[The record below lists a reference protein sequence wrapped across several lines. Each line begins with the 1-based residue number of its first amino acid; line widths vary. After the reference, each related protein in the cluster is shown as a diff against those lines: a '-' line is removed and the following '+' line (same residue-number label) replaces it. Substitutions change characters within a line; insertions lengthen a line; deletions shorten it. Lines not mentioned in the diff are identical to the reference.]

1 MSGNP
6 PLFEWDEDKAE
17 LNESRH
23 GVTFAEASTAVLD
36 PLALTRADPA
46 HSRDEVRYID
56 LGVSVAGRVLVVVY
70 TMREAVV
77 RIISARLASNA
88 ERRVYEQRT

>member
-70 TMREAVV
+70 RACPKVPTFPGPPPRRQ
-77 RIISARLASNA
+77 RI
-88 ERRVYEQRT
+88 